1 MPQTNNIIKDIST
14 LTKVPVKIWKQ
25 LLEKLRLCIS
35 STVYDAMLAN
45 EDTAIIEIPELGIL
59 SINIVSQ
66 QIKFLPS
73 KAMRADLKNCI
84 VHKVDPLE
92 LSLDSEVVNKLM
104 SIYKDTL

>member
-14 LTKVPVKIWKQ
+14 LTKVPAKIWKQ

-35 STVYDAMLAN
+35 SATYDAVLAN
-45 EDTAIIEIPELGIL
+45 EETAIIEVPELGIF

-73 KAMRADLKNCI
+73 KALRADLKNCL

-92 LSLDSEVVNKLM
+92 LSLDSAIVDKLM